1 MSLSPTPCTLQVS
14 LRECRL
20 VFERLMQV
28 IRMEPGM
35 VPALRDCALYS
46 AALGLGGFSLL
57 QRNLEQLESTP
68 AQPLSLD
75 LQGSV
80 KRLDCAGQHA
90 WRVADTALDVLAD
103 DFKREGQAQL
113 LVVNVQE
120 AQELQVVVALA
131 ERYGLRVEFQ
141 PSAGGLL
148 LTASHRQSQA
158 PAWLDRLRLEGLSV
172 DATLWWQLF
181 HHANEALAP
190 DSFESRRHAGSIMV
204 DADGRLVGRPDE
216 DETDLSLLMA
226 GIESGTTAPTP

>member
-1 MSLSPTPCTLQVS
+1 MSFSPTACTLQVS

-46 AALGLGGFSLL
+46 AALGLGGFGEL
-57 QRNLEQLESTP
+57 QRHLKLLESSA
-68 AQPLSLD
+68 AQALSLTHE
-75 LQGSV
+75 GAV
-80 KRLDCAGQHA
+80 KRLDCSGEHA

-103 DFKREGQAQL
+103 DFKRDGQAHL
-113 LVVNVQE
+113 LVINVLE
-120 AQELQVVVALA
+120 PRELQVIEALA
-131 ERYGLRVEFQ
+131 ERYGLHIRLE
-141 PSAGGLL
+141 PHAEGLS
-148 LTASHRQSQA
+148 LTASNRV
-158 PAWLDRLRLEGLSV
+158 PPTTAWLDRLRMEGLTV
-172 DATLWWQLF
+172 DAVLWWQLF

-204 DADGRLVGRPDE
+204 DAEGRLVGRPDE